1 MACEKALRLL
11 GRLNSISAT
20 PSSLRV
26 SSSSCSEVAFVSAAM
41 VDDGSVDGLNVLR
54 RLAAARW
61 YTAKSPRFDQAVLA
75 AVFSCSP
82 CWSYHGAAR
91 TLTRCETLLAS
102 ANTTPVS
109 SSYGLTHIGHMAS
122 QGNRRAPWHPERS
135 FGSRLGHSLRP
146 ANAAACPASPDRYSA
161 P

>member
-61 YTAKSPRFDQAVLA
+61 YTAKSPRFDQSVA
-75 AVFSCSP
+75 
-82 CWSYHGAAR
+82 SYKDHQ
-91 TLTRCETLLAS
+91 LL
-102 ANTTPVS
+102 
-109 SSYGLTHIGHMAS
+109 H
-122 QGNRRAPWHPERS
+122 
-135 FGSRLGHSLRP
+135 
-146 ANAAACPASPDRYSA
+146 
-161 P
+161 